1 MRREPKEL
9 SPLRIALLV
18 LYATMFTERDDEC
31 VDGANAYEIE
41 RLIRSRLGGVRG
53 YGKSAVYDNSKKL
66 AALGYL
72 EEFTIGEPSKAVTVY
87 MVTEKGRDAIRGWMT
102 TPTEPPHLDDEIFL
116 RSRALDLVPPE
127 EALRSLAALRPHL
140 TSRLAA
146 VDYERANGTVVTPAQ
161 TLELEYFELVLRAHL
176 KWLER
181 AESELKKRVTGRK
194 LWPHSEMQ
202 CASSTAN
209 SAIFV

>member
-87 MVTEKGRDAIRGWMT
+87 MVTERGEM
-102 TPTEPPHLDDEIFL
+102 
-116 RSRALDLVPPE
+116 RSGA
-127 EALRSLAALRPHL
+127 
-140 TSRLAA
+140 
-146 VDYERANGTVVTPAQ
+146 G
-161 TLELEYFELVLRAHL
+161 
-176 KWLER
+176 
-181 AESELKKRVTGRK
+181 
-194 LWPHSEMQ
+194 
-202 CASSTAN
+202 
-209 SAIFV
+209 